1 MIQVIIKD
9 NYVID
14 RIVADSDFVYPF
26 PHDLMI
32 EDTDTNIHIGDWYEE
47 SEGIFYRPVNAI
59 PPDVPD
65 ELKPQEEPEEEWT
78 I

>member
-14 RIVADSDFVYPF
+14 RIVADSDFVYPL

-32 EDTDTNIHIGDWYEE
+32 EDTDTNIYVGDWYEE

-65 ELKPQEEPEEEWT
+65 ELKPQEEPEE
-78 I
+78 

>member
-1 MIQVIIKD
+1 MIQVIIKN

-14 RIVADSDFVYPF
+14 RIVADSDFVYPH

-32 EDTDTNIHIGDWYEE
+32 EDSDTNIYIGDWYEE
-47 SEGIFYRPVNAI
+47 TEGIFYRPVNAI

-65 ELKPQEEPEEEWT
+65 ELKPQEEPEE
-78 I
+78 

>member
-14 RIVADSDFVYPF
+14 RIVADSDFVYPY

-32 EDTDTNIHIGDWYEE
+32 EDTDMTICIGDWYEADE
-47 SEGIFYRPVNAI
+47 NIFYRPITAI
-59 PPDVPD
+59 PPDIPD
-65 ELKPQEEPEEEWT
+65 ELKPQEPEETE
-78 I
+78 

>member
-1 MIQVIIKD
+1 MIQVIIKN

-32 EDTDTNIHIGDWYEE
+32 EDSDTNIYIGDWYEE
-47 SEGIFYRPVNAI
+47 EEGIFYRPVNAI

-65 ELKPQEEPEEEWT
+65 ELKPQEEPEE
-78 I
+78 

>member
-1 MIQVIIKD
+1 MIQIIVKD

-14 RIVADSDFVYPF
+14 RIVAGSDFVYPN
-26 PHDLMI
+26 PHDLMV

-47 SEGIFYRPVNAI
+47 SVGIFYRPINDI

-65 ELKPQEEPEEEWT
+65 ELKPQE
-78 I
+78 

>member
-1 MIQVIIKD
+1 MIQIIVKD

-14 RIVADSDFVYPF
+14 RIVASSDFVYPN

-47 SEGIFYRPVNAI
+47 SEGIFYRPINDI
-59 PPDVPD
+59 PPDIPD
-65 ELKPQEEPEEEWT
+65 ELKPQE
-78 I
+78 

>member
-9 NYVID
+9 NYVIN

-32 EDTDTNIHIGDWYEE
+32 EDVDTNIHIGDWYEE
-47 SEGIFYRPVNAI
+47 SEGIFYRPITAT

-65 ELKPQEEPEEEWT
+65 ELKPQDSIEEE
-78 I
+78 

>member
-1 MIQVIIKD
+1 MIQVIIKN

-14 RIVADSDFVYPF
+14 RIIADSDFVYPH

-32 EDTDTNIHIGDWYEE
+32 EDSDTNIYIGDWYEE
-47 SEGIFYRPVNAI
+47 TEGIFYRPVNAI

-65 ELKPQEEPEEEWT
+65 ELKPQEEPQE
-78 I
+78 

>member
-65 ELKPQEEPEEEWT
+65 ELKRQEEPEQE
-78 I
+78 

>member
-14 RIVADSDFVYPF
+14 RIVADSDFVYPY

-32 EDTDTNIHIGDWYEE
+32 EDKDLTIYIGDWYEE
-47 SEGIFYRPVNAI
+47 AEGIFYRPINAI

-65 ELKPQEEPEEEWT
+65 EIKPQNTEEE
-78 I
+78 

>member
-14 RIVADSDFVYPF
+14 RIVADSDFVYPL

-32 EDTDTNIHIGDWYEE
+32 EDSDTNIHIGDWYEE

>member
-1 MIQVIIKD
+1 MIQVIIKN

-14 RIVADSDFVYPF
+14 RIVADSDFVYPH

-32 EDTDTNIHIGDWYEE
+32 EDSDTNIYIGDWYEE
-47 SEGIFYRPVNAI
+47 SEGIFYRPINAI

-65 ELKPQEEPEEEWT
+65 ELKPQEEE
-78 I
+78 